1 MRKKRNS
8 FTKIFGELLGI
19 TSPQGLEIEDQNLD
33 LQMPEPWKRKMPE
46 TFRIFFFGW
55 RGKEG
60 WGGTNES
67 IKPLQQTITSK
78 FTLQEDLTSHQ
89 RK

>member
-33 LQMPEPWKRKMPE
+33 LQMPEP
-46 TFRIFFFGW
+46 
-55 RGKEG
+55 
-60 WGGTNES
+60 
-67 IKPLQQTITSK
+67 
-78 FTLQEDLTSHQ
+78 
-89 RK
+89 